1 MRHFSKRHVLG
12 GAAALLMAM
21 SVATPVSASPV
32 TRFVSES
39 GYQPVDAEAVWQ
51 QINDAL
57 RSDPDKLFQPGAELG
72 PIPLSVFALDTLDPP
87 LERTRYRVRYGVD
100 WVMPPEGSAGG
111 PVPVSYIEVARFNI
125 GPAIRQDLVESLGKE
140 SVADAKA
147 FGVGPN
153 TSWRFVTQPIMGNR
167 AMIMAAGR
175 TEIDDQAA
183 RNEMCL
189 GSPCMGLA
197 SVIDSAAPWSDM
209 QPAQTKAG
217 APLVTDPQQVVAPA
231 IAINQLLGE
240 VDSIETDR
248 PAGTPAQPDWSIE
261 AVIESNL
268 GQDLGIEAAYRW
280 GNLLDDSI
288 GTLWQRLATFGTG
301 DDQPAVFRAEA
312 FECNRGPA
320 FAAPGEYC
328 P

>member
-1 MRHFSKRHVLG
+1 MG
-12 GAAALLMAM
+12 M
-21 SVATPVSASPV
+21 SVATSVSANPA

-39 GYQPVDAEAVWQ
+39 GYQPVDADTVWQ
-51 QINDAL
+51 QVNNAL
-57 RSDPDKLFQPGAELG
+57 RAKADSLFQPGAELG
-72 PIPLSVFALDTLDPP
+72 PIPLSVVALDALEPA
-87 LERTRYRVRYGVD
+87 LERTRYRVRYGIN
-100 WVMPPEGSAGG
+100 WVAPPEGSAGG
-111 PVPVSYIEVARFNI
+111 PVPVSYVEVARFNI
-125 GPAIRQDLVESLGKE
+125 GPAIREGLIDSLGKE
-140 SVADAKA
+140 NVANAEA

-153 TSWRFVTQPIMGNR
+153 TSWRFVTQPVMGNR
-167 AMIMAAGR
+167 AMIMSAGR

-183 RNEMCL
+183 QNEMCL
-189 GSPCMGLA
+189 GSPCMGVA
-197 SVIDSAAPWSDM
+197 SVIDNAAPWSDM
-209 QPAQTKAG
+209 QPVETWPDT
-217 APLVTDPQQVVAPA
+217 PLVTGSQQMVSPV

-240 VDSIETDR
+240 VDSIETDS
-248 PAGTPAQPDWSIE
+248 PAGAPAQPDWSIE

-288 GTLWQRLATFGTG
+288 GTLWQRLATFGMG
-301 DDQPAVFRAEA
+301 GDQPAAFRAEA